1 MDLAL
6 ELDLHLNES
15 ARTVFTTLADTLAA
29 GYTAGTI
36 SRTGRRKAGT
46 NKDARQGSGGEAGA

>member
-15 ARTVFTTLADTLAA
+15 ARTVFTTLAYTLAA
-29 GYTAGTI
+29 GYTAGTRN
-36 SRTGRRKAGT
+36 RTGRRSFHIY
-46 NKDARQGSGGEAGA
+46 RQGYRRVFN